1 MASLHVI
8 SPESCYFMPGTPAIG
23 SMSHNRRAERAQIAC
38 SPARGEIDFCNHLID
53 KSHFDRF
60 HQGILL
66 MPTTLDIDTL
76 RSLIAIVDLKSFS
89 RAAEQLGRSQSAI
102 SLQIARLEGLVGH
115 SVLERGRG
123 RVIGP
128 TERGAALVAHAR
140 QIVELNEQAV
150 ASMRHPA
157 AGERIRLG
165 VPADFLERD
174 FSAALG
180 EIRARYPQAQLSLRT
195 DVSARLAEDVGH
207 GRLDLAFFKRAPS
220 NEAGAAIAFEPL
232 AWFGDAAAAHRDDPI
247 PLVAF
252 ADGCAYRD
260 EALRSLRRA
269 ARDFTIA
276 CEARSLSALI
286 GAVKCG
292 LGYAALPLRLGARKE
307 LSRAGRHTNRLPELN
322 AVELALGFAEGRE
335 LPFARAIGNIIAER
349 CGLA

>member
-1 MASLHVI
+1 
-8 SPESCYFMPGTPAIG
+8 
-23 SMSHNRRAERAQIAC
+23 
-38 SPARGEIDFCNHLID
+38 
-53 KSHFDRF
+53 
-60 HQGILL
+60 

-89 RAAEQLGRSQSAI
+89 RAAELLGRSQSAI

-115 SVLERGRG
+115 PVLERGRG

-140 QIVELNEQAV
+140 QIVDLNEQAV

-157 AGERIRLG
+157 AGMRIRLG

-180 EIRARYPQAQLSLRT
+180 EIRMRYPQARLSLRT

-220 NEAGAAIAFEPL
+220 NEAGAAIAFEPITFEPL
-232 AWFGDAAAAHRDDPI
+232 AWFGDVAAAHHDDPI

-269 ARDFTIA
+269 ERNFTIA
-276 CEARSLSALI
+276 CEAQSLSALI

-292 LGYAALPLRLGARKE
+292 LGYAVLPLRLGVRKE
-307 LSRAGRHTNRLPELN
+307 LRRAERHTNRLPELN
-322 AVELALGFAEGRE
+322 AVELALGFADGRE
-335 LPFARAIGNIIAER
+335 PPFARAIGSIIAER
-349 CGLA
+349 CALA

>member
-1 MASLHVI
+1 
-8 SPESCYFMPGTPAIG
+8 
-23 SMSHNRRAERAQIAC
+23 
-38 SPARGEIDFCNHLID
+38 
-53 KSHFDRF
+53 
-60 HQGILL
+60 

-89 RAAEQLGRSQSAI
+89 RAAERLGRSQSAI

-115 SVLERGRG
+115 PLLERGRG
-123 RVIGP
+123 RVVGP
-128 TERGAALVAHAR
+128 TARGATLVAHAR

-150 ASMRHPA
+150 AVMRMPA

-180 EIRARYPQAQLSLRT
+180 EIRARCPKAQLSLRT

-220 NEAGAAIAFEPL
+220 HVEGAAIAFEPM
-232 AWFGDAAAAHRDDPI
+232 AWFGDAAAAQAGDPI
-247 PLVAF
+247 PLIAF
-252 ADGCAYRD
+252 AEGCAYRD
-260 EALRSLRRA
+260 EALRSLRNA
-269 ARDFTIA
+269 ELDWTIA
-276 CEARSLSALI
+276 CEAQSLSALI

-292 LGYAALPLRLGARKE
+292 LGYAALPLRLGARKQ
-307 LSRAGRHTNRLPELN
+307 LCRAERRTNRLPELD
-322 AVELALGFAEGRE
+322 AIELALGFADGRE

-349 CGLA
+349 CALA

>member
-1 MASLHVI
+1 
-8 SPESCYFMPGTPAIG
+8 
-23 SMSHNRRAERAQIAC
+23 
-38 SPARGEIDFCNHLID
+38 
-53 KSHFDRF
+53 
-60 HQGILL
+60 

-76 RSLIAIVDLKSFS
+76 RSLIAIIDLKSFS
-89 RAAEQLGRSQSAI
+89 RAAERLGRSQSAI

-115 SVLERGRG
+115 PLLERGRG

-128 TERGAALVAHAR
+128 TARGAALVAHAR
-140 QIVELNEQAV
+140 RIVELNEQAV
-150 ASMRHPA
+150 AVMRTPA

-174 FSAALG
+174 FSATLG

-220 NEAGAAIAFEPL
+220 NEAGAAIALEPM
-232 AWFGDAAAAHRDDPI
+232 AWFGDAAAAQPGDPI

-252 ADGCAYRD
+252 AEGCAYRD

-269 ARDFTIA
+269 ELGWTIA
-276 CEARSLSALI
+276 CEAQSLSALI

-292 LGYAALPLRLGARKE
+292 LGYAALPLRLGVRKR
-307 LSRAGRHTNRLPELN
+307 LSRAERRTNRLPELN
-322 AVELALGFAEGRE
+322 RIELAVGFADGHE

-349 CGLA
+349 CALA